1 MTTRADSQSET
12 ALGTIH
18 ACASRDDGP
27 RKNYGFRFG
36 KSKSAGQDQDRPLCP
51 RDPHHRVW
59 SRARK
64 DAVAQY
70 YCSVCRRAIGGAP
83 VRNRR
88 YYSPEYIQEATALIR
103 DGLSYNSTRAVL
115 AERHA
120 GHRVP
125 SNASLQEWLRHGGNA
140 GNGYATERNSIRARR
155 WTALTTAVDAA
166 IPLLAE
172 LLDVGAQ
179 MDPGMTERIRLVH
192 QALAAAR

>member
-18 ACASRDDGP
+18 ACAGRDDGP

-88 YYSPEYIQEATALIR
+88 LYSPEYIAEALALVSDGISYRTTR
-103 DGLSYNSTRAVL
+103 DIL
-115 AERHA
+115 ANRHS
-120 GHRVP
+120 GHRAP
-125 SNASLQEWLRHGGNA
+125 SIASLSEWLRHGGNA
-140 GNGYATERNSIRARR
+140 RDGYATERNRTRARR
-155 WTALTTAVDAA
+155 WVALTAAVDAA
-166 IPLLAE
+166 IHLLAE
-172 LLDVGAQ
+172 LLDSEAQ
-179 MDPGMTERIRLVH
+179 MDPGMTDRIRLVH